1 MLKVLPFP
9 RAVEQ
14 SILPPC
20 SLMTC
25 WAYAR
30 PRPVPSP
37 FVVKNG
43 TKRFRAS
50 SSVMPRPLSLIY
62 TRASAPFLFALTVRF
77 PPQIHVVL
85 IEQRLHKIKLFLK
98 PVVQRKNSAL
108 RLRHPAEPEILLE
121 NLMDSQHLQTHFA
134 QKHMAFI

>member
-9 RAVEQ
+9 RTVAQ
-14 SILPPC
+14 SIFPPC

-30 PRPVPSP
+30 PRPVPSL

-50 SSVMPRPLSLIY
+50 SSVMPRPLFLPHPQTSVHL
-62 TRASAPFLFALTVRF
+62 LFALIVSDKRVGMTEEEARNLFVPF
-77 PPQIHVVL
+77 FTTKSDGTGLGLAHTQQIVNEHGGQ
-85 IEQRLHKIKLFLK
+85 I
-98 PVVQRKNSAL
+98 N
-108 RLRHPAEPEILLE
+108 
-121 NLMDSQHLQTHFA
+121 FA
-134 QKHMAFI
+134 TKRGEG